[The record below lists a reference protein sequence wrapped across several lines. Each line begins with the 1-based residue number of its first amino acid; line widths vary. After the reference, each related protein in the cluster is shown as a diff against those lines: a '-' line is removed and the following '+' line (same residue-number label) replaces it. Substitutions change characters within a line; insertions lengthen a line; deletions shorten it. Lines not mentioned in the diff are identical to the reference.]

1 MTGELNSLV
10 VATDF
15 SRYSE
20 YAVKRA
26 TLLAKDRHAKLSVVH
41 CVQTNLLTDIREVL
55 KSGVNDIQRKILTRY
70 TIKINRMTKRIVG
83 DTVID
88 VHTQLLEG
96 EPDDSITAHTLDVD
110 ADLLIIG
117 AHGKGFV
124 QRWLV
129 GSVATRLAR
138 KSNCPVL
145 VVRTNPKLDYQSVLI
160 GIDFSS
166 ASRKLIN
173 LARSLAPGAHLILAH
188 ACDIALTHTLL
199 DSGATATDIEDYRTL
214 LLDRSREKLISLA
227 RETGLNSD
235 QYTVVTGQGS
245 GAGPLLAF
253 EKSYQVD
260 LIVMGKHS
268 RRITQ
273 ELLLGS
279 VTQTMLSRATSD
291 ILVAFDD
298 DAKDA
303 IPTN

>member
-1 MTGELNSLV
+1 MTRELTSLV

-55 KSGVNDIQRKILTRY
+55 KSGVNDVQRKILTRY
-70 TIKINRMTKRIVG
+70 TIKINRLTKRIVG
-83 DTVID
+83 DAVID

-96 EPDDSITAHTLDVD
+96 EPDESITAHTVD
-110 ADLLIIG
+110 LAADLLIIG
-117 AHGKGFV
+117 AHGKGFI

-129 GSVATRLAR
+129 GSVTSRLAR

-145 VVRTNPKLDYQSVLI
+145 VVRTKPKLEYQCVLI

-166 ASRKLIN
+166 ASRQLIH
-173 LARSLAPGAHLILAH
+173 LARGLAPGAHLILAH
-188 ACDIALTHTLL
+188 ACDIALMHTLL
-199 DSGATATDIEDYRTL
+199 DSGATAADIEDYRTL
-214 LLDRSREKLISLA
+214 LLDRSREKLTSLA
-227 RETGLNSD
+227 RETGLRSD
-235 QYTVVTGQGS
+235 QYTVVTAQGS

-253 EKSYQVD
+253 EKTHQPD
-260 LIVMGKHS
+260 LIVMGKHG
-268 RRITQ
+268 RRVTQ

-279 VTQTMLSRATSD
+279 VTQTVLSRATSD

-298 DAKDA
+298 GAKDA
-303 IPTN
+303 ISTK